1 MKKKHLYIV
10 AALLWG
16 LPGVDVFLKGIL
28 AYRVQAAED
37 LWWLLLISLAVI
49 TAFFFMFRKIVDRY
63 SARIAALPSEKSTAR
78 TSEQST
84 ARTSKQSTARV
95 HIWQTFPLR
104 GWIMIFCM
112 MGLGII
118 LKHLP
123 DILTSL
129 SHAAVGSAATLN
141 NYLSTFTA
149 SFYCGLGPMLIWAAL
164 RFLRNS
170 R

>member
-1 MKKKHLYIV
+1 M
-10 AALLWG
+10 LWG
-16 LPGVDVFLKGIL
+16 LPGVDIFAKGIK
-28 AYRVQAAED
+28 AYTVQRVSD
-37 LWWLLLISLAVI
+37 LWWLLLISLAII

-63 SARIAALPSEKSTAR
+63 SARIAALPSEQSTAR
-78 TSEQST
+78 TSE
-84 ARTSKQSTARV
+84 QSTARV

-104 GWIMIFCM
+104 GWIMLVCM
-112 MGLGII
+112 MGLGIT

-123 DILTSL
+123 DIFTSL
-129 SHAAVGSAATLN
+129 SDATTGSAGADFSPASLN
-141 NYLSTFTA
+141 NYFSTFTA

>member
-63 SARIAALPSEKSTAR
+63 SARIAALPSEQSTAR
-78 TSEQST
+78 TSE
-84 ARTSKQSTARV
+84 QSTARV

-112 MGLGII
+112 MGLGIT

-123 DILTSL
+123 EIFTSL
-129 SHAAVGSAATLN
+129 SDAATGSAATLN
-141 NYLSTFTA
+141 NYLSIFTA

>member
-1 MKKKHLYIV
+1 M
-10 AALLWG
+10 LWG

-63 SARIAALPSEKSTAR
+63 SARIAALPSE
-78 TSEQST
+78 QS
-84 ARTSKQSTARV
+84 SARV

-104 GWIMIFCM
+104 GWIMLVCM
-112 MGLGII
+112 MGLGIT

-123 DILTSL
+123 EIFATL
-129 SHAAVGSAATLN
+129 SDAATGSAATLN

>member
-16 LPGVDVFLKGIL
+16 LPGVDILFKGL
-28 AYRVQAAED
+28 FAYDLQPDED
-37 LWWLLLISLAVI
+37 IWWLLLINVAV
-49 TAFFFMFRKIVDRY
+49 AVFFFFIFRKIVDRY
-63 SARIAALPSEKSTAR
+63 SARIAALPSEKSY
-78 TSEQST
+78 EQAS
-84 ARTSKQSTARV
+84 AQV

-104 GWIMIFCM
+104 GWIMLICM
-112 MGLGII
+112 MGLGIT

-123 DILTSL
+123 DILTSF
-129 SHAAVGSAATLN
+129 SHAFIGSAGADFSPAALN
-141 NYLSTFTA
+141 NSLSTITA

>member
-1 MKKKHLYIV
+1 M
-10 AALLWG
+10 LWG
-16 LPGVDVFLKGIL
+16 IPGVDVFLKGIL
-28 AYRVQAAED
+28 AYRVQATED

-63 SARIAALPSEKSTAR
+63 SARIAALPSEQASAQASALP
-78 TSEQST
+78 SE
-84 ARTSKQSTARV
+84 QSTARV

-104 GWIMIFCM
+104 GWIMLVCM
-112 MGLGII
+112 MGLGIT

-123 DILTSL
+123 EILTSL
-129 SHAAVGSAATLN
+129 SDAAVGSAATLN

>member
-16 LPGVDVFLKGIL
+16 LPGIDVFAKGIK
-28 AYRVQAAED
+28 AYTVQQVSD

-63 SARIAALPSEKSTAR
+63 SARIAALPSEKS
-78 TSEQST
+78 SEQAST
-84 ARTSKQSTARV
+84 RV

-104 GWIMIFCM
+104 GWIMLVCM
-112 MGLGII
+112 MGLGIT

-123 DILTSL
+123 EILLYSGIDGAVLLLTS
-129 SHAAVGSAATLN
+129 
-141 NYLSTFTA
+141 FTA
-149 SFYCGLGPMLIWAAL
+149 CFYCGLGPMLIWAAL